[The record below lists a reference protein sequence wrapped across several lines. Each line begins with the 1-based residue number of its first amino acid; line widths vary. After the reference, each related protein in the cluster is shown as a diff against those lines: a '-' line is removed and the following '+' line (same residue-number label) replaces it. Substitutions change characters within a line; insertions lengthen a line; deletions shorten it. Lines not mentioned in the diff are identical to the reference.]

1 MPGSSPGLIA
11 RFNASAEMRW
21 LLAFVWLVSLCVTEA
36 IPGWSVVVP
45 QDDKRM
51 CSPLKGDPL
60 STWLSQT
67 KINIPTQTIKVQ
79 IPNLVVS
86 QIPVFPL
93 M

>member
-1 MPGSSPGLIA
+1 
-11 RFNASAEMRW
+11 
-21 LLAFVWLVSLCVTEA
+21 
-36 IPGWSVVVP
+36 
-45 QDDKRM
+45 M